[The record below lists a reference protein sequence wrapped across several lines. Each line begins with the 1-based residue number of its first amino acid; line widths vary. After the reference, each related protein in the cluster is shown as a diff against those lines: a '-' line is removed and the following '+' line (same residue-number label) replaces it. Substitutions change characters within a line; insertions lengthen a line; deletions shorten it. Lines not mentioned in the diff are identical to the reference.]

1 MRHETCHVS
10 PVTVIWGENEN
21 LFLLV
26 LTNFHFQDKALT
38 GLSEW
43 LSDPAVSSNPTLL
56 LIAGMIYTH
65 EQNYNEAL
73 KYTHVGGSLD
83 L

>member
-1 MRHETCHVS
+1 MSCFS
-10 PVTVIWGENEN
+10 SAGYLIKNQK
-21 LFLLV
+21 LIYCQLSAA
-26 LTNFHFQDKALT
+26 TNFHFQDKALS

-43 LSDPAVSSNPTLL
+43 LSDPAVSSNSTLL

-73 KYTHVGGSLD
+73 KHTHVGGTLD

>member
-1 MRHETCHVS
+1 MRVCQFCGAS
-10 PVTVIWGENEN
+10 IVIWLTFNTR
-21 LFLLV
+21 L
-26 LTNFHFQDKALT
+26 LTNFHFQDKALS

-43 LSDPAVSSNPTLL
+43 LSDTAVSSNPTLL

-65 EQNYNEAL
+65 EQNYNDAL
-73 KYTHVGGSLD
+73 KYTHVGGTLD